1 MEDTVIERPR
11 YLQRLKTFQDKDLIK
26 VVTGVRRCGKS
37 TLLDLMKED
46 LLSQD
51 VPSDRIL
58 SFKMES
64 MEYDGLD
71 DYRELYRLVMDCA
84 RGLTH
89 PYLFFDEL
97 QDVPGWERAINSLRV
112 DLDCDIYITG
122 SNAHLL
128 SSELSTLISG
138 RYIEVE
144 MRPLVFEEYLR
155 FRGFTRIA
163 ASPSLAQTSDGSI
176 AALADL
182 FADYRRFG
190 GFPFLSLS
198 EPDLETHRAYMR
210 TLYETV
216 IVRDISA
223 SAHFSRT
230 TWETRIR

>member
-71 DYRELYRLVMDCA
+71 DYRELYRIVMDCA

-97 QDVPGWERAINSLRV
+97 QDVPGW
-112 DLDCDIYITG
+112 
-122 SNAHLL
+122 
-128 SSELSTLISG
+128 
-138 RYIEVE
+138 
-144 MRPLVFEEYLR
+144 
-155 FRGFTRIA
+155 
-163 ASPSLAQTSDGSI
+163 
-176 AALADL
+176 
-182 FADYRRFG
+182 
-190 GFPFLSLS
+190 
-198 EPDLETHRAYMR
+198 
-210 TLYETV
+210 
-216 IVRDISA
+216 
-223 SAHFSRT
+223 
-230 TWETRIR
+230 